1 MSSLKNSGLRINQL
15 HVAYQNGQLA
25 LGEMSLTLPEHG
37 IYTVIG
43 PSGSG
48 KSTLLRA
55 IAGLLPGYEGS
66 CSSMADL
73 SMRRRP

>member
-1 MSSLKNSGLRINQL
+1 MN
-15 HVAYQNGQLA
+15 
-25 LGEMSLTLPEHG
+25 LTLPEHG

-55 IAGLLPGYEGS
+55 IAGLLPGYEGGS

-73 SMRRRP
+73 FMIRTR